1 MVTSSQFISDPRC
14 TTNSSDGGVVSIE
27 LWRRMRSKMVLSM
40 GLDCVLPIDSKI
52 GDEVGL
58 REWCAGRTLGGRK
71 PCMAKVTQDE
81 RRHNLRSL
89 GGL

>member
-1 MVTSSQFISDPRC
+1 M
-14 TTNSSDGGVVSIE
+14 
-27 LWRRMRSKMVLSM
+27 LSM
-40 GLDCVLPIDSKI
+40 GLDCVLPIDSEI

-71 PCMAKVTQDE
+71 QCMAKVTQDE